1 MKSNKLKL
9 AGLVLGVALI
19 GGVTGCNA
27 PTEGQSVQKTDA
39 KCGAGKCGGEK
50 AKKADMKC
58 GAGKCGGG
66 K

>member
-1 MKSNKLKL
+1 MKTNKLTLVGL
-9 AGLVLGVALI
+9 ALGVALV

-27 PTEGQSVQKTDA
+27 PGESSTVQKTDA

-50 AKKADMKC
+50 AKKAADM
-58 GAGKCGGG
+58 KCGGG